1 MERIRCDHC
10 GREASLYGD
19 VCCSEGAMTIGGKK
33 KGYRRYIILAGVL
46 IPLAG
51 SLLWHGYSGAGKY
64 YWEDL
69 SGATAAVINGEP
81 VTRSEVRERL
91 RISRV
96 MLEKQY
102 GSEIFAGEK
111 GRVLLVNLEQDLLE
125 KILAERLVAREARR
139 MNIQVGDEA
148 VREKMQKIATE
159 IYGNWDNFQA
169 SLREDGISQEYLR
182 NHLRNLLV
190 QQEVARAK
198 APPQADPDAYFV
210 VWLNQ
215 AREEAKVDFIRKTVS
230 AVEAS
235 SQGQGGCGG
244 SGGGGCG
251 GCGGKQ
257 ASAGPLDPALK
268 SQASAV
274 ALEAY
279 RQANPAAT
287 GLEAKVTDF
296 GCHIQ
301 VDIEKGGKII
311 WSYTYENGRVIDNS

>member
-1 MERIRCDHC
+1 MKGRKCNQC
-10 GREASLYGD
+10 GKEAELNSE
-19 VCCSEGAMTIGGKK
+19 VCCPEGAIGPGGKK
-33 KGYRRYIILAGVL
+33 SKRLRYFTLVGLFIL
-46 IPLAG
+46 LAG
-51 SLLWHGYSGAGKY
+51 SLLFHGYSGSWEH

-69 SGATAAVINGEP
+69 TKAPAALINGEP
-81 VTRSEVRERL
+81 VTRSEVREKL
-91 RISRV
+91 RISRL

-102 GSEIFAGEK
+102 GREIFAGEK
-111 GRVLLVNLEQDLLE
+111 GRALLVNLERDLLE
-125 KILAERLVAREARR
+125 NILTERLVAQEALR

-148 VREKMQKIATE
+148 VKAKMQKIATE
-159 IYGNWDNFQA
+159 IYGSWDNFQA

-182 NHLRNLLV
+182 NHLRNMII

-198 APPQADPDAYFV
+198 APPNVEPGAYFL

-215 AREEAKVDFIRKTVS
+215 ARREAKVDFSKTVS
-230 AVEAS
+230 AVGAS

-257 ASAGPLDPALK
+257 ASAGALDAALESK
-268 SQASAV
+268 ASAV

-287 GLEAKVTDF
+287 GIEAKVTDF

-311 WSYTYENGRVIDNS
+311 WSYTYQNGRVFDNS